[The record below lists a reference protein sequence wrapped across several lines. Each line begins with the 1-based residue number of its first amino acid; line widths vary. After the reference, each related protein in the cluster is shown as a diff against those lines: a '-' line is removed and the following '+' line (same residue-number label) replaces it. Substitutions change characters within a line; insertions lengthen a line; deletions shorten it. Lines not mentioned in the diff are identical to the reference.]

1 MDINAFNGIVLYNI
15 ELNGCLNGVY
25 TNMEAPAGV
34 IYNEIARKKV
44 NSKHAHDEVGGV
56 ELELEGAY
64 DCQYFVEDEMCQC
77 ELVIKRDR
85 ANVYSFEWHG
95 KGLEP
100 YYGRGYKMNSR
111 QIVVHYAV

>member
-1 MDINAFNGIVLYNI
+1 MDINAFNGIILYNI

-44 NSKHAHDEVGGV
+44 AAKNEIGGA
-56 ELELEGAY
+56 ELELEGVY
-64 DCQYFVEDEMCQC
+64 DCQYFVEDEMDQC
-77 ELVIKRDR
+77 ELTIKRDKGS
-85 ANVYSFEWHG
+85 NVYSFEWQG

-100 YYGRGYKMNSR
+100 YHGRGYKMNSR
-111 QIVVHYAV
+111 QIVVHYGM